1 MVCVGEALWDFYAPE
16 GIPLEQAKLLRR
28 VPGGGAVNTATALA
42 RLGVPSGLCAAL
54 GDDAMGR
61 GLRDEVAAAG
71 IDVGRLAL
79 GAART
84 GLMLVAIE
92 RGEARFVGY
101 RQGELEA
108 RALAAALPARWQARV
123 VHFTGIAPVRGAI
136 GALVR
141 AAAAARREGCAV
153 SVDINARPRMWPR
166 AGRSA
171 LPGGAGARPGINPG
185 AGARPGINPGAG
197 ARPGINPGAG
207 ARPGINPGATR
218 GAGVRGC
225 FRLFGQADLV
235 KCSTGDLEVLGTTA
249 PALRKHLRA
258 EATLV
263 VTDGARETL
272 VLGPGGERAVAP
284 RPVRPLDPT
293 GAGDAFCAG
302 MLATLVWQGRDR
314 WTDAALMLRAVARG
328 HDVAR
333 AWVRRKRG

>member
-1 MVCVGEALWDFYAPE
+1 MDHKTRQTRIEPTEVICVGEALWDLYAPE
-16 GIPLEQAKLLRR
+16 GIPLERAKLLRR

-54 GDDAMGR
+54 GDDALGR
-61 GLRDEVAAAG
+61 GLKDEVAAAG
-71 IDVGRLAL
+71 VDVGRLTL

-84 GLMLVAIE
+84 GLMLVAVA

-108 RALAAALPARWQARV
+108 RALAAALPARWQTRV

-136 GALVR
+136 GALAR
-141 AAAAARREGCAV
+141 AAAGARREGCAV

-166 AGRSA
+166 AGRTS
-171 LPGGAGARPGINPG
+171 PG
-185 AGARPGINPGAG
+185 AGVGAAQHPGVD
-197 ARPGINPGAG
+197 
-207 ARPGINPGATR
+207 
-218 GAGVRGC
+218 AGVRGC
-225 FRLFGQADLV
+225 FRLFAQADLV
-235 KCSTGDLEVLGTTA
+235 KCSTGDLGVLGLTA
-249 PALRKHLRA
+249 RALRERLRP

-263 VTDGARETL
+263 VTDGARATL
-272 VLGPGGERAVAP
+272 VLGPEGERAVAP

-302 MLATLVWQGRDR
+302 MLASLVWEERAR
-314 WTDAALMLRAVARG
+314 WADPALLLRAVARG

>member
-28 VPGGGAVNTATALA
+28 VPGGGAVNTAMALV

-153 SVDINARPRMWPR
+153 AVDINARPRMWPR
-166 AGRSA
+166 VGRSA
-171 LPGGAGARPGINPG
+171 LPGGAGARSGTTPG
-185 AGARPGINPGAG
+185 AGARAGITPGAG
-197 ARPGINPGAG
+197 ARAG
-207 ARPGINPGATR
+207 ATP

-249 PALRKHLRA
+249 PALRKHLRT

>member
-1 MVCVGEALWDFYAPE
+1 MDHKTRQTRIEPTEVICVGEALWDLYAPE

-28 VPGGGAVNTATALA
+28 VPGGGAVNTAMALV
-42 RLGVPSGLCAAL
+42 RLGVPSGVCAAL
-54 GDDAMGR
+54 GDDALGR

-71 IDVGRLAL
+71 VDVGRLAL

-84 GLMLVAIE
+84 GLMLVAIA
-92 RGEARFVGY
+92 RGEARFAGY

-108 RALAAALPARWQARV
+108 RELAAALPARWQARV

-136 GALVR
+136 GAIAR

-153 SVDINARPRMWPR
+153 SIDVNARPRMWPR
-166 AGRSA
+166 AGRA
-171 LPGGAGARPGINPG
+171 AAPARAGAGAAAPAG
-185 AGARPGINPGAG
+185 AGAGTGD
-197 ARPGINPGAG
+197 
-207 ARPGINPGATR
+207 
-218 GAGVRGC
+218 GVRGC
-225 FRLFGQADLV
+225 FRLFAQADLV
-235 KCSTGDLEVLGTTA
+235 KCSAGDLEVLGTTA
-249 PALRKHLRA
+249 RALRERLRP

-263 VTDGARETL
+263 VTDGARATL
-272 VLGPGGERAVAP
+272 VLGPEGERAVAP

-302 MLATLVWQGRDR
+302 MLASLAWEARAR
-314 WTDAALMLRAVARG
+314 WADPALMLRAVARG

>member
-1 MVCVGEALWDFYAPE
+1 MDHKTRQTRIEPTEVVCVGEALWDLHAPE
-16 GIPLEQAKLLRR
+16 GIPLERAKLLRR

-54 GDDAMGR
+54 GDDALGR
-61 GLRDEVAAAG
+61 GLKDEVAAAG
-71 IDVGRLAL
+71 VDVGRLAL

-84 GLMLVAIE
+84 GLMFVAIA

-108 RALAAALPARWQARV
+108 RALAAALPARWQTRV

-136 GALVR
+136 GALAR
-141 AAAAARREGCAV
+141 AAAGARREGCAV
-153 SVDINARPRMWPR
+153 SVDVNARPRMWPR
-166 AGRSA
+166 AGRVA
-171 LPGGAGARPGINPG
+171 PHAGADV
-185 AGARPGINPGAG
+185 
-197 ARPGINPGAG
+197 
-207 ARPGINPGATR
+207 
-218 GAGVRGC
+218 GVRGC
-225 FRLFGQADLV
+225 FRLFAQADLV
-235 KCSTGDLEVLGTTA
+235 KCSTGDLDVLGMTA
-249 PALRKHLRA
+249 RALRERLRP

-263 VTDGARETL
+263 VTDGARATL
-272 VLGPGGERAVAP
+272 VLGPEGERAVAP

-302 MLATLVWQGRDR
+302 MLASLVWEEQPR
-314 WTDAALMLRAVARG
+314 WADPALLLRAVARG

>member
-1 MVCVGEALWDFYAPE
+1 MVCVGEALWDLIAPE

-42 RLGVPSGLCAAL
+42 RLGVPSGVCAAL
-54 GDDAMGR
+54 GDDALGR

-71 IDVGRLAL
+71 VDVSRIAL

-84 GLMLVAIE
+84 GLMFVATE
-92 RGEARFVGY
+92 RGEARFLGY

-108 RALAAALPARWQARV
+108 RALAAALPARWQTRV

-136 GALVR
+136 GAVAR
-141 AAAAARREGCAV
+141 AAAGARREGCAV
-153 SVDINARPRMWPR
+153 SIDVNARPRMWPR
-166 AGRSA
+166 DRA
-171 LPGGAGARPGINPG
+171 AGALGP
-185 AGARPGINPGAG
+185 
-197 ARPGINPGAG
+197 
-207 ARPGINPGATR
+207 
-218 GAGVRGC
+218 GVRGC
-225 FRLFGQADLV
+225 FRVLGEADLV
-235 KCSTGDLEVLGTTA
+235 KCSVGDLDVMGTTA
-249 PALRKHLRA
+249 RALRERLRP

-263 VTDGARETL
+263 VTDGAQVTL
-272 VLGPGGERAVAP
+272 VLGPGGERSVAP

-302 MLATLVWQGRDR
+302 MLASLVWQDR
-314 WTDAALMLRAVARG
+314 AAWGDAALVLRAVARG